1 MQYQINGNQVLVGLP
16 TDQYYGHTPS
26 NTNVPNVLS
35 TDKLPDAMDK
45 LIGMLDKL
53 APSKSPNLSTK
64 FLSLVGIFGT
74 ARHVGS
80 TTSTPG
86 NIVWSSTFTQSAST
100 ASNYNFVFFGTN
112 PLVRVAD
119 STDFNS
125 GFATFSDGQTGY
137 LQADIDYSMVVQ

>member
-53 APSKSPNLSTK
+53 APSKSPN
-64 FLSLVGIFGT
+64 
-74 ARHVGS
+74 
-80 TTSTPG
+80 
-86 NIVWSSTFTQSAST
+86 
-100 ASNYNFVFFGTN
+100 
-112 PLVRVAD
+112 
-119 STDFNS
+119 
-125 GFATFSDGQTGY
+125 
-137 LQADIDYSMVVQ
+137 